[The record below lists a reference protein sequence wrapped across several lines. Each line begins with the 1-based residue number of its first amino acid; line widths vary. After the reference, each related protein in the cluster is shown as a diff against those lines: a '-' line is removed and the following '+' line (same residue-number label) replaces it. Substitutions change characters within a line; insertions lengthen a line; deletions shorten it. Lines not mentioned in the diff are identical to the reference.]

1 MVCRRP
7 RHRCRTR
14 GVGGLRLAV
23 ARSPTAAPWVSGRR
37 LHSPWSRLHRG
48 GGCPSRLPKQQMLSG
63 IILNENGPWS
73 AGAVSFGVVS
83 HRVCKCAVPVFGTG
97 LNMVGTGSFLKT
109 ERPPERCSPIALT
122 FGLFFVLAV
131 APTCV
136 RSCRALYGTP
146 PCTRGRSNRSCGRN
160 RDHIRYRK
168 RPTGPYRFRLSKGQR
183 MRVK

>member
-1 MVCRRP
+1 M
-7 RHRCRTR
+7 
-14 GVGGLRLAV
+14 

-131 APTCV
+131 ALPLAFDLAGPSMELLLVLAVVVTVAAAVTAIISAIVSVPPAPTAFV
-136 RSCRALYGTP
+136 
-146 PCTRGRSNRSCGRN
+146 
-160 RDHIRYRK
+160 
-168 RPTGPYRFRLSKGQR
+168 FKGQR